1 MARLARQLPLALAFA
16 MFAALALFSTRA
28 GAEAPSSKA
37 TPLYVLD
44 IETEDADDQADAL
57 TQALRSRARTAQG
70 WSLLETGQS
79 LGKLIVVLKCP
90 PKPDAACLQR
100 IGDTIRADRFVW
112 GQMSRKGKEVT
123 VDLRMWSRGKP
134 EMRTT
139 ETYSDNLKDPN
150 EESLRKI
157 ASRLFAQVT
166 GAAATG
172 TITVRAGTASGTILV
187 DGQEKGR
194 LENGVGKVDVPTG
207 AHTIGVRVVGFEPW
221 TQQVTLAP
229 GGEQEVA
236 ATLTPAKAEPPP
248 VLVTSKPLPVRKIA
262 GYSAI
267 GLGGVSM
274 IIGVVEG
281 FKFLSLKSDLDGD
294 RNNVSRNVTDVCQDL
309 STTAAIDACQKYKDA
324 KSARVL
330 EWVFL
335 GVGAALV
342 TGGVVLLVTDHSGDE
357 PAKDKVGAAGKVRVL
372 PHVGP
377 RGGGLD
383 LHVTF

>member
-1 MARLARQLPLALAFA
+1 MARLARQLPLALALA

-57 TQALRSRARTAQG
+57 TQALRSRTRTAQG

-112 GQMSRKGKEVT
+112 GQMTRKGKEVT
-123 VDLRMWSRGKP
+123 VDLHLWSRGKP
-134 EMRTT
+134 DMRAT

-157 ASRLFAQVT
+157 TARLFAQVT
-166 GAAATG
+166 GGTATG
-172 TITVRAGTASGTILV
+172 TVTVRAGTASGTVLV
-187 DGQEKGR
+187 DGQEKGK
-194 LENGVGKVDVPTG
+194 LENGVAKIEAPTG
-207 AHTIGVRVVGFEPW
+207 AHTIAVRVAGYEPW
-221 TQQVTLAP
+221 SQQVTIGAAS
-229 GGEQEVA
+229 EQEVA
-236 ATLTPAKAEPPP
+236 ATLTPTRSEPAP
-248 VLVTSKPLPVRKIA
+248 VIVTTKSLPVRKII
-262 GYSAI
+262 GYTAI
-267 GLGGVSM
+267 GLGSASM

-281 FKFLSLKSDLDGD
+281 VRFLSLKSDLDGD
-294 RNNVSRNVTDVCQDL
+294 RNNVSRSVNDVCQDL
-309 STTAAIDACQKYKDA
+309 STNAAIDACQKYKDA

-335 GVGAALV
+335 GAGAALV
-342 TGGVVLLVTDHSGDE
+342 TGGVVLLVTDHSSDDA
-357 PAKDKVGAAGKVRVL
+357 AKDKAGAFRVL

-377 RGGGLD
+377 RGAGVD
-383 LHVTF
+383 LHVAF